1 MHIAVTTR
9 FLLPGN
15 QLEGL
20 GRYTFEILSH
30 LVRQHPE
37 CTFHFLFDRP
47 YDPRYVLASNV
58 IPHVL
63 LPPARHPLLML
74 AWYEGAVAWWLRRH
88 RPAALLSPE
97 AFTVLGT
104 RVPRVLVVHDL
115 AYLHRP
121 YDVAGLMQRYYAYF
135 MPRFIRAATQLV
147 AVSET
152 TRLDLAK
159 QFELPA
165 ARIKVAYNAPAAHF
179 RPQPPARQVAVRTRF
194 SQGQPYFLFV
204 GALQPRKN
212 LANLLVAFGLF
223 KSAGAAANVP
233 EQAAAARLLIVGREA
248 WRAGPIFEAYQALP
262 PAVRAAVHFTGRVS
276 EEELT
281 DLYAAALA
289 TVYVPFFEGFG
300 LPVVEAQAS
309 GCPVITSSLS
319 SLPEVAGGPGGAL
332 LCDPHQP
339 SAIAGALTRLSC
351 DAALRARLQAAG
363 LANVARFSW
372 ARSAEV
378 LWQAVQAAL
387 QQPAA

>member
-20 GRYTFEILSH
+20 GRYTFETLSH

-47 YDPRYVLASNV
+47 FDPRYVLGPNV

-121 YDVAGLMQRYYAYF
+121 HDVAGLMRRYYAHF
-135 MPRFIRAATQLV
+135 MPRFVRAAAQLV
-147 AVSET
+147 AVSEA
-152 TRLDLAK
+152 TRLDVAA
-159 QFELPA
+159 QFGVPA
-165 ARIKVAYNAPAAHF
+165 AGIRVAYNAPAAHF
-179 RPQPPARQVAVRTRF
+179 RPQPPARQVAVRAQF

-212 LANLLVAFGLF
+212 LENLLTAFGLF
-223 KSAGAAANVP
+223 NAAGAAENPAR
-233 EQAAAARLLIVGREA
+233 AAVQLLIVGREA

-262 PAVRAAVHFTGRVS
+262 PAVQSAVHFTGRVS
-276 EEELT
+276 EADLAG
-281 DLYAAALA
+281 LYAAALA

-309 GCPVITSSLS
+309 GCPVITSNLS
-319 SLPEVAGGPGGAL
+319 SLPEVAGGAGAAL
-332 LCDPHQP
+332 LCDPHRP
-339 SAIAGALTRLSC
+339 PAIAEALTRLSQ
-351 DAALRARLQAAG
+351 DAPLRARLQAAG
-363 LANVARFSW
+363 LANAARFSW

-387 QQPAA
+387 PPASAQG

>member
-20 GRYTFEILSH
+20 GRYTYETLRC
-30 LVRQHPE
+30 LVQQHPE

-47 YDPRYVLASNV
+47 YDPRYLLAPNV
-58 IPHVL
+58 VPHVL
-63 LPPARHPLLML
+63 LPPARHPFLML
-74 AWYEGAVAWWLRRH
+74 AWYEGAVAWWLWRH
-88 RPAALLSPE
+88 RPAVLLSPE
-97 AFTVLGT
+97 AFTVLNT
-104 RVPRVLVVHDL
+104 HVPRVLVLHDL

-121 YDVAGLMQRYYAYF
+121 GDVAGLMQRYYTHF
-135 MPRFIRAATQLV
+135 VPRFARAATQLV
-147 AVSET
+147 VVSET
-152 TRLDLAK
+152 TRHDVAQ
-159 QFELPA
+159 QFGLPA
-165 ARIKVAYNAPAAHF
+165 DRIRIAYNAPAAHF
-179 RPQPPARQVAVRTRF
+179 RPQSAVQQVAVRAQF

-212 LANLLVAFGLF
+212 LENLLRAFGLF
-223 KSAGAAANVP
+223 KAGEGVGTL
-233 EQAAAARLLIVGREA
+233 QLLIVGREA

-262 PAVRAAVHFTGRVS
+262 LEARSAVRFTGRVS
-276 EEELT
+276 EAELAG
-281 DLYAAALA
+281 LYAAALG

-309 GCPVITSSLS
+309 GCPVVTSNLS
-319 SLPEVAGGPGGAL
+319 SLPEVAGGPEAAL

-339 SAIAGALTRLSC
+339 AAIAAALTQLSQ

-363 LANVARFSW
+363 LANVTRFSW

-378 LWQAVQAAL
+378 LWQAVQAAV
-387 QQPAA
+387 QPASA